1 MNPYITAYA
10 VAGDAVAATMPAA
23 ITSGVTECRR
33 ILGWYCPFSRSF
45 RTGNTVLCRVPGRCS
60 RQGRHEHFPL
70 HETCRSLISARW
82 GRVQALPQLF
92 LFQLERGFIYVR
104 CY

>member
-23 ITSGVTECRR
+23 ITSGVTEAVNLVGTAFTA
-33 ILGWYCPFSRSF
+33 I
-45 RTGNTVLCRVPGRCS
+45 TGNTVLCVFLGACS

-70 HETCRSLISARW
+70 HENVPFADFSPLGQGASPAPAFF
-82 GRVQALPQLF
+82 V
-92 LFQLERGFIYVR
+92 QLERGFIYVR